1 MGNSSLETPPE
12 LLNLNLQTVID
23 ESDSQTVRSVETLG
37 KDQYTKYRKTVILD
51 GTISFYKPIKEML
64 FLFSDVQHQNQK
76 PSRQTDICSKGQ
88 CCTLFKNI

>member
-23 ESDSQTVRSVETLG
+23 ESDSQTVRSVETPG
-37 KDQYTKYRKTVILD
+37 KDQYTIYWKTVILD
-51 GTISFYKPIKEML
+51 GTSSFYKPIKEML

-76 PSRQTDICSKGQ
+76 PSRQTDICSKG
-88 CCTLFKNI
+88 